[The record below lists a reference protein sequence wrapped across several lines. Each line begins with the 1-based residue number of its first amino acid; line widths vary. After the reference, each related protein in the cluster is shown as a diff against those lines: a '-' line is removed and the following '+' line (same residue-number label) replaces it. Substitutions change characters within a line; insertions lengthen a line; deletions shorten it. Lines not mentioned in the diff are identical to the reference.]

1 VKLKTKLASAAA
13 VGMVALAGTVGA
25 AAPASAA
32 EAPAPVRAEAADVTI
47 KAPGT
52 YYATT
57 WASVKNRTCAYRSC
71 GERATLAA
79 ETTYVVNCWVYGETV
94 RAEGYVNN
102 IWLQVR
108 WTDNSVGYSSA
119 IYFKGD
125 ARGNLPASANC

>member
-1 VKLKTKLASAAA
+1 MKLKSRLASAAA
-13 VGMVALAGTVGA
+13 VGVLAAAGAVAT

-32 EAPAPVRAEAADVTI
+32 SAPAPVRAGDLSV

-52 YYATT
+52 YSATT
-57 WASVKNRTCAYRSC
+57 WKAVKNRTCAYTTC
-71 GERATLAA
+71 GVRTTLAA

-108 WTDNSVGYSSA
+108 WTDGSVGYSSA

-125 ARGNLPASANC
+125 ARGNLPAGASC

>member
-1 VKLKTKLASAAA
+1 MKLKARLASAAA
-13 VGMVALAGTVGA
+13 VGAVVLAGAVAT

-32 EAPAPVRAEAADVTI
+32 PVPAPVRAEAGDVTI

-52 YYATT
+52 YAATT
-57 WASVKNRTCAYRSC
+57 WAAVTNRTCAYTSC
-71 GERATLAA
+71 GARTTLAA
-79 ETTYVVNCWVYGETV
+79 NTTYVVNCWVYGETV

-108 WTDNSVGYSSA
+108 WTDGSVGYSSA

-125 ARGNLPASANC
+125 ARGNLPAGASC